1 MSKNLTALAGRKGKG
16 LTNNLF
22 ERIAGLTEESGPADK
37 EALQQ
42 LADEFLVGNANIYGT
57 ATFYDFTKPENRNK
71 KVYTCNGSA
80 CLLAGTQDA
89 VRAELSRY
97 FQPDEIGEMCCL
109 GRCHEN
115 GAFHFNGQN
124 YSARQPAE
132 IADIVAGKA
141 SNGID
146 RYRVGALGTPI
157 LTAPFPEPEACKPA
171 LAGMLDSSP
180 ESLLETIR
188 KSGLRGRGGAGFPI
202 AFKLDACRKAAGE
215 PRFIVCNADEG
226 DPGAFSDRYLME
238 ERPYAVLLGMLI
250 AGYAAGAERGVIYIR
265 AEYPESIAVIQD
277 AIAALTEAG
286 LNGDRILGS
295 DFNFH
300 FKLIKA
306 QGAYICGEETA
317 LLQSIEGKRPEV
329 RVRPPYPAQE
339 GLFGKPTV
347 VNNVETLANLYF
359 VLVNGA
365 ERFAAVGTQRSTGTK
380 LLSLDSSFNNPGLY
394 EVDMGTPLAK
404 VVETLGGG
412 FRIPVKALHIGG
424 PLGGLVPV
432 GKVPDLTVDFESFAQ
447 HSFLLGHASVIGI
460 PESYPMVKYLE
471 HLFAFTAHESCGKCF
486 PCRIGSVRGQEMLHQ
501 AQTGSYRING
511 ELFNDLV
518 DTLAKGSLCALGGG
532 IPLPVRNALA
542 WFKDELAPYFE

>member
-277 AIAALTEAG
+277 AIAGLTEAG

-532 IPLPVRNALA
+532 IPLPVRNALT